1 MIMSLHQPVMLQEV
15 VEALKPE
22 DNATFID
29 ATFGRGGYSS
39 RILEQA
45 NCHVMAIDRDPDAI
59 AAALPL
65 INQYSPRLTVQE
77 GPFSQMKALA
87 GSSVT
92 GQVDGF
98 FDGIVFDLGLSSP
111 QLDEAERGFSFRH
124 DGPLDMRM
132 EKSGLDAAE
141 FINTAAETEI
151 ARVIWEFGEE
161 RASRRIARAIVKARS
176 EAAITRTKELAAIIH
191 SVMPRPKP
199 GQIDPATRSFQGI
212 RIHINGELDE
222 IQTALDAAE
231 DLLKPGGRLVVVSF
245 HSLEDR
251 IVKNFMIKRSGQGPR
266 PSRHL
271 PDIELPSPSFSLPQ
285 RKPIAPSEIE
295 TAENPRARSAR
306 LRVAIRTDAATRP
319 ATAKQEIA

>member
-1 MIMSLHQPVMLQEV
+1 MIMTLHQPVMLQEV

-29 ATFGRGGYSS
+29 ATFGRGGYTG
-39 RILEQA
+39 RILDDAQ
-45 NCHVMAIDRDPDAI
+45 CHVMAIDRDPDAI
-59 AAALPL
+59 TAAQPMIAK
-65 INQYSPRLTVQE
+65 YAPRLTLAE
-77 GPFSQMKALA
+77 GPFSQLA
-87 GSSVT
+87 DMAQAKGI
-92 GQVDGF
+92 GLVDGV
-98 FDGIVFDLGLSSP
+98 VFDLGLSSP

-132 EKSGLDAAE
+132 EKSGPDAAD
-141 FINTAAETEI
+141 FINDASETEI
-151 ARVIWEFGEE
+151 ARVIWEYGEE
-161 RASRRIARAIVKARS
+161 RASRRIARAIVRARS
-176 EAAITRTKELAAIIH
+176 EAPITRTKQLAAIIH

-222 IQTALDAAE
+222 IEQALDAAE
-231 DLLKPGGRLVVVSF
+231 QQLKPGGRLVVVSF

-271 PDIELPSPSFSLPQ
+271 PDVETDAPTFTLPK
-285 RKPIAPSEIE
+285 RKPIAPSDDEIQS
-295 TAENPRARSAR
+295 NPRARSAK
-306 LRVAIRTDAATRP
+306 LRVVIRTDAASGQ
-319 ATAKQEIA
+319 AAAIKNKESA